1 MRILVWDIEASN
13 LSADF
18 GIVLCVGSK
27 FVGKPKVTIPTI
39 LDFVRPNDRSLLTAE
54 KRMLRAVSKALID
67 SDAWVTHFGTHYDIG
82 FVNARLI
89 YHGLPPIPANH
100 PHIDTWKISRYK
112 LRLSSNRLATIST
125 FLKTGDE
132 KNKIKP
138 EQWLGALSGN
148 KAAMAYIAEHCR
160 LDVLVLEEV
169 YLRLRPLMTNHPR
182 GGGGECHACGSK
194 RLRSEGWRLT
204 TTKRYRRVQCKDCGA
219 WGHDTKSVKPLKGA
233 A

>member
-27 FVGKPKVTIPTI
+27 VVGEKRVTVPTI
-39 LDFVRPNDRSLLTAE
+39 LDYVRPGDRSLLTAE
-54 KRMLRAVSKALID
+54 KRLLRAVSKTLID
-67 SDAWVTHFGTHYDIG
+67 SDVWVTHFGTHYDIG

-89 YHGLPPIPANH
+89 YHGLKPLPTNH
-100 PHIDTWKISRYK
+100 PHVDTWKISRYK

-160 LDVLVLEEV
+160 LDCLVLEEV

-182 GGGGECHACGSK
+182 GVANATECHACGSK
-194 RLRSEGWRLT
+194 RMMSNGWRRT
-204 TTKRYRRVQCKDCGA
+204 ATKVYRRVQCKDCGA
-219 WGHDTKSVKPLKGA
+219 WGHDTKAQKA
-233 A
+233 